1 MLAVKHNIPQ
11 IKNKLKRLM
20 LLVGKGKPNVQEDF
34 KKMMLETEKEVTRR
48 TPRSRSNVFRTA
60 KATKALKAQVGKHV
74 ADGWT
79 THFIGGGG
87 KDRVPMIGVVYNQF
101 THKQTGEVKTDA
113 RLTTERGEIKS
124 YSILEVLE
132 YGSPPHPITP
142 VNAKVLHFISRSG
155 EEFFVKSVQHPGT
168 RPYSMVR
175 RTRATLKIKARKLAQ
190 KWSRKVLQDW
200 KRA

>member
-11 IKNKLKRLM
+11 IKNKLKRLL
-20 LLVGKGKPNVQEDF
+20 LLVGKRKPNVQDDF
-34 KKMMLETEKEVTRR
+34 RKLMLETEKEVTRR

-101 THKQTGEVKTDA
+101 THKQTGEVKGNA
-113 RLTTERGEIKS
+113 RLTTASGDIKS

-132 YGSPPHPITP
+132 YGSPPHIIEP
-142 VNAKVLHFISRSG
+142 VNAQVLHFTTRSG
-155 EEFFVKSVQHPGT
+155 EEIFARVVHHPGT